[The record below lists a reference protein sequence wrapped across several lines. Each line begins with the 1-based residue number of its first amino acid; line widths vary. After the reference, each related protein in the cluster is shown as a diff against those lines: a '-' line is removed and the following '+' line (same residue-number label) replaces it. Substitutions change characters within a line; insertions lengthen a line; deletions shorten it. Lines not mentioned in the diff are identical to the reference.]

1 MLRPKQPPPIREPS
15 FSIEPPPNQ
24 PPPKYDWPD
33 TPEFQLVASIDF
45 LTAANEWL
53 GQENT
58 ATHSRGEKIRKCKQ
72 EVNAAADLPVV
83 P

>member
-1 MLRPKQPPPIREPS
+1 M
-15 FSIEPPPNQ
+15 
-24 PPPKYDWPD
+24 
-33 TPEFQLVASIDF
+33 ASIDF

-58 ATHSRGEKIRKCKQ
+58 ATHFRGEKIRKCKQ
-72 EVNAAADLPVV
+72 EVNAAADLPVA